1 MLFTIRKLKETN
13 FGHMIVE
20 LVGNHILTLELI
32 GIDANLEKELEQ
44 FEGAFER
51 DEIMDLQT
59 VENIFKVYFFV
70 KKIM

>member
-1 MLFTIRKLKETN
+1 
-13 FGHMIVE
+13 MIVE